1 MNIHEKTIQYLDNLL
16 KTQEILPLGKFFT
29 VSYFKSG
36 GGTHLYLIES
46 GNKKY
51 LARFNYYS
59 LKNEWGIK
67 KHEFDVLNMIEPLQI
82 APKVY
87 YFNDDNP
94 IGNHFTIVEYIEGEP
109 IGNMTDDLIR
119 SIARK
124 LKALHQNI
132 IFEKSGD
139 TLPPTDEL
147 PYHCGVY
154 NEFAGGEDK
163 QIEKYHLP
171 DIERVAL
178 LYNEIKT
185 KLGYWFNGLNIFADC
200 AVFCLCHADLKKEN
214 ILSNGD
220 QAILIDWEC
229 AGVDIAE
236 TDIGRLFSGCEL
248 TEEEQQIFLSEYYPK
263 NLPSEAVRSRIY
275 AVKQVLD
282 FFRIFEDYILLH
294 RKTWD
299 ASAMIEELKKYKEN
313 FSYLS

>member
-1 MNIHEKTIQYLDNLL
+1 MNIHEKTIQYLTDLL
-16 KTQEILPLGKFFT
+16 KTHEILPLGDFFT

-36 GGTHLYLIES
+36 GGTHLYLIEHE
-46 GNKKY
+46 NKKY
-51 LARFNYYS
+51 IARFNYYS

-67 KHEFDVLNMIEPLQI
+67 KHEFEVLRMLEPFHI
-82 APKVY
+82 APNAY
-87 YFNDDNP
+87 YFNDNNP
-94 IGNHFTIVEYIEGEP
+94 IGHFTIVGYIEGEP

-119 SIARK
+119 SIAKK

-132 IFEKSGD
+132 LFEKSGN

-147 PYHCGVY
+147 PYHCDVY
-154 NEFAGGEDK
+154 NEFASGEDK
-163 QIEKYHLP
+163 QIERYHLP
-171 DIERVAL
+171 EIKSVAP

-185 KLGYWFNGLNIFADC
+185 KLGYWFNGLNIFTDC
-200 AVFCLCHADLKKEN
+200 VAFCLCHADLKKEN

-229 AGVDIAE
+229 TGADIAE

-248 TEEEQQIFLSEYYPK
+248 TIAQQKIFLSEYYPDP
-263 NLPSEAVRSRIY
+263 PSEIVLSRIY

-282 FFRIFEDYILLH
+282 FFRIFEDYILLK

-313 FSYLS
+313 FSYFS